1 MAADP
6 TLAGAYGRYFQ
17 AQSQADLMQDPF
29 YQFSQIAA
37 RAAQEWQF
45 EKKKDQERA
54 KKKAERSE
62 ERRDEMFNVALDGWN
77 GQTRELAHN
86 HVAVFTEKMNQAILN
101 KDKKAQATIEGDSR
115 AFAAELQ
122 KGQSIIKA
130 HGALLRSG
138 ALSKGANVASLN
150 KLVAGE
156 DTDYQVYVETD
167 PEKPNYNKIFL
178 QVKDENGGI
187 QLMGLDDFADGAI
200 PRDDKLATQWNSVIK
215 AGVNE
220 SIKYGVPFDEGQMER
235 TIDQALASRNTVV
248 SAYYDD
254 LFGQG
259 QSLRDKWVA
268 DTKAGGGQPVESWS
282 QVSNTQPVN
291 TDPETKAFQ
300 PGGFD
305 EDRLREYVKSNMMQ
319 IARKEHK
326 DRLTSY
332 QRKLSA
338 DAKTSQKERDTF
350 QVGQNTWIEKSI
362 AQNIAKNIKNRATVV
377 AEGRKYIPQG
387 TESWIDEKGNE
398 YPNNQALIFSMD
410 QNRGYGFRNHP
421 LFTSLIKP
429 TL

>member
-86 HVAVFTEKMNQAILN
+86 HIAVFTEKMNQAILN
-101 KDKKAQATIEGDSR
+101 KDKKAQATIEGDAR

-178 QVKDENGGI
+178 
-187 QLMGLDDFADGAI
+187 F
-200 PRDDKLATQWNSVIK
+200 
-215 AGVNE
+215 
-220 SIKYGVPFDEGQMER
+220 
-235 TIDQALASRNTVV
+235 
-248 SAYYDD
+248 
-254 LFGQG
+254 
-259 QSLRDKWVA
+259 
-268 DTKAGGGQPVESWS
+268 
-282 QVSNTQPVN
+282 
-291 TDPETKAFQ
+291 
-300 PGGFD
+300 
-305 EDRLREYVKSNMMQ
+305 
-319 IARKEHK
+319 
-326 DRLTSY
+326 
-332 QRKLSA
+332 
-338 DAKTSQKERDTF
+338 
-350 QVGQNTWIEKSI
+350 
-362 AQNIAKNIKNRATVV
+362 
-377 AEGRKYIPQG
+377 YI
-387 TESWIDEKGNE
+387 
-398 YPNNQALIFSMD
+398 
-410 QNRGYGFRNHP
+410 
-421 LFTSLIKP
+421 
-429 TL
+429 